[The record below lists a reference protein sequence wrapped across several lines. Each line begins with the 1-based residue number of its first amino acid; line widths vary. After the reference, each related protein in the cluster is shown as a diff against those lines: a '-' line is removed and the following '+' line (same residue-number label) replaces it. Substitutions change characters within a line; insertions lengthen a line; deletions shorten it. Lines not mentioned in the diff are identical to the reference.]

1 MHIDSLNLDEKSKLI
16 IKFIKNMYDN
26 LSKEGIL
33 IDQIVVP
40 LEDIAKEIFGNS
52 NEEINLQT
60 LELIKDISSKRYK
73 RISEDGGEG
82 IFYFW
87 EVSIK
92 KYNSGEVVCIFL
104 LSRSFEKE
112 VFS

>member
-1 MHIDSLNLDEKSKLI
+1 MNIDSLNLDEKSKLI
-16 IKFIKNMYDN
+16 IKFIKNMYEN
-26 LSKEGIL
+26 LAKEGIP
-33 IDQIVVP
+33 INQIVVP
-40 LEDIAKEIFGNS
+40 LEDIAKEFFAKS
-52 NEEINLQT
+52 NEETNLQT
-60 LELIKDISSKRYK
+60 LELIKDISSKRCK
-73 RISEDGGEG
+73 RISEDGCEG

-112 VFS
+112 VLS

>member
-33 IDQIVVP
+33 IDQIVVL
-40 LEDIAKEIFGNS
+40 LEDIAKEVFGEYNKEVIS
-52 NEEINLQT
+52 QT

-73 RISEDGGEG
+73 RISEDGDYG
-82 IFYFW
+82 IFSFW
-87 EVSIK
+87 EVSVK
-92 KYNSGEVVCIFL
+92 KNNSGEVVCIFL
-104 LSRSFEKE
+104 LSRSFKKD
-112 VFS
+112 FLN

>member
-1 MHIDSLNLDEKSKLI
+1 MNIDSLKLDEKSKLI
-16 IKFIKNMYDN
+16 IKFIKNIYED
-26 LSKEGIL
+26 LSKESEL

-40 LEDIAKEIFGNS
+40 LEDIAKEVFGKS
-52 NEEINLQT
+52 NEETISET
-60 LELIKDISSKRYK
+60 LELIKDISFKRYEK
-73 RISEDGGEG
+73 NSEDGYEG

-104 LSRSFEKE
+104 LSKSFQKE
-112 VFS
+112 VLS